1 MTMHFSSSEEAPTE
15 AQISTMQDVWDWVV
29 AQAPDPEEPRKDNP
43 VGYLLQA
50 LRTLVSH
57 CAGAP
62 LSTMPAD
69 PAWIEEHF
77 PKAAKGV
84 HPRPDLG
91 QSLKTYQKWRADLL
105 RGVMKA
111 DGSEAEVK
119 ALRARK
125 DGWADLIAAVQLH
138 TTTHGG
144 SIHPAALSPLTKLA
158 DIARRAGVEPRDLDQ
173 DDVLGRLEQ
182 GFRLP
187 LDRQAARDGQ
197 VFLNRH
203 AYIPELAADL
213 PLAPVVT
220 FPILRAYAPIP
231 EHIDAFLLEMVEKAA
246 KREDKVMKK
255 DSQTVKDSTKAVWL
269 AALRH
274 HVRTLPDCPAEPD
287 LDYHRPITDLSEVND
302 ATALFDGEHL
312 YASIRRTAAVEHL
325 PGTIIHVSAYDYYC
339 AIMVVLGRNG
349 LIDAETCEGI
359 KQSKFMKDGRELAHG
374 MTAAHEEWCRNLV
387 QDPLA
392 KRRFRN
398 LHRLLQAR
406 ANDLLPPEA
415 LAMPRSDAKQ
425 RKAYREAVESRLTS
439 TQVARLRQLGVC
451 AAACAIEY
459 AGRPVR
465 MANCLGLRI
474 HGSMKNFVQPTKHR
488 PYYGFSLAANET
500 KAGKKETLTKL
511 HERMHGP
518 QVLRWYLDVIR
529 PLFAHAEAS
538 IYLFPAVTKPGQSL
552 AHKTFD
558 TWFQRAASE
567 AELPM
572 TFHMWRHGY
581 ASLLLAQDWGNLA
594 HAAAMLG
601 NTPAVCARN
610 YGWIDEEKLYLAGQ
624 EKMIASAEAD
634 Q

>member
-1 MTMHFSSSEEAPTE
+1 MTQHFSLSSETTTTAR
-15 AQISTMQDVWDWVV
+15 IDTMQDVADWVV
-29 AQAPDPEEPRKDNP
+29 AQAPNPEEPRKDNP

-77 PKAAKGV
+77 PKVVKGV
-84 HPRPDLG
+84 HPRPELG
-91 QSLKTYQKWRADLL
+91 QSVGVYQKWRADLL
-105 RGVMKA
+105 RSIKKA
-111 DGSEAEVK
+111 NGAEAEVK

-173 DDVLGRLEQ
+173 PDVLSRLEQ

-187 LDRQAARDGQ
+187 LDRQDARNGQ
-197 VFLNRH
+197 DFLNKH
-203 AYIPELAADL
+203 AYIPELAAEL
-213 PLAPVVT
+213 PQAPVVT

-231 EHIDAFLLEMVEKAA
+231 EHIDAFLVGMVETAA

-255 DSQTVKDSTKAVWL
+255 DSQGVVDTTKSGWL
-269 AALRH
+269 SALRH

-287 LDYHRPITDLSEVND
+287 LDYPRPITNLDGVND
-302 ATALFDGEHL
+302 AAALFEADHL

-325 PGTIIHVSAYDYYC
+325 PGTIIHVSAYDYYS
-339 AIMVVLGRNG
+339 AIMVVLSRNG
-349 LIDAETCEGI
+349 LIDAETCWGI
-359 KQSKFMKDGRELAHG
+359 KDSEFMVDGKALAHG
-374 MTAAHEEWCRNLV
+374 MTAANQAWCENLV
-387 QDPLA
+387 QNPLA
-392 KRRFRN
+392 RRRFRN
-398 LHRLLQAR
+398 LHRIMQAK

-425 RKAYREAVESRLTS
+425 RAAYREFVTSQLTG
-439 TQVARLRQLGVC
+439 TQFARLRQLGVC

-459 AGRPVR
+459 AGRPIR
-465 MANCLGLRI
+465 KANCLGLRI
-474 HGSMKNFVQPTKHR
+474 HGSTRNFFTPTKHR
-488 PYYGFSLAANET
+488 PYYGFTLGAHET
-500 KAGKKETLTKL
+500 KAGKQETLTKL
-511 HERMHGP
+511 HDKLHGP

-529 PLFAHAEAS
+529 PLFEHAEAS
-538 IYLFPAVTKPGQSL
+538 IYLFPGVTKPGQSL
-552 AHKTFD
+552 NHKTFD
-558 TWFQRAASE
+558 TWFQRAASD
-567 AELPM
+567 ADMTM
-572 TFHMWRHGY
+572 TFHLWRHGY

-601 NTPAVCARN
+601 NTPAVCGRN
-610 YGWIDEEKLYLAGQ
+610 YAWIDEQRLFLDGQ
-624 EKMIASAEAD
+624 QKMIASAEAD